1 MSVFAA
7 GLDGVPVFA
16 GFFGD
21 VEGLVFGPAE
31 VLLGGL
37 DGFDAEGF
45 AVDLVGAG
53 LGAAVADD
61 GADADE
67 GGLGRLGL
75 GGEDGVFE
83 GDEVVAVGDGQ
94 DLPVVGLEALGDV
107 FGVAEFGGAVEGDQ
121 VVVVEDDELAEAEGS
136 GERGGLVR
144 DAFHQVAVAAEDVGV
159 VVDDVVGVAVVDGG
173 EVLFCRGDADGHAEA
188 LAEGAGGDFDAR
200 GLAVLGVAGGVG
212 APLAELL
219 ELRHRQVVAGE
230 VQRAVEERG
239 GVAVG
244 EDEAVAV
251 DPLGVGGIV
260 LHELVVEQVGDG
272 CAAEGRAGV
281 AGVGLLN
288 GVDGEEA
295 EGVDGKLV

>member
-1 MSVFAA
+1 MVSQFCA
-7 GLDGVPVFA
+7 GLV
-16 GFFGD
+16 GD

-37 DGFDAEGF
+37 DGFCAEGF

-67 GGLGRLGL
+67 RGLRRLGL
-75 GGEDGVFE
+75 GGEDGVL
-83 GDEVVAVGDGQ
+83 DAREVVAVGDRQ

-107 FGVAEFGGAVEGDQ
+107 LGVAELGGAVEGDE

-144 DAFHQVAVAAEDVGV
+144 DAFHQVAVAAENVGV

-173 EVLFCRGDADGHAEA
+173 EVLLCRGDADGHGEA
-188 LAEGAGGDFDAR
+188 LTEWAGGDFDAW
-200 GLAVLGVAGGVG
+200 GLAVLGVAGGVR

-219 ELRHRQVVAGE
+219 QLSHGQVVAGE
-230 VQRAVEERG
+230 VQRTVEQRG
-239 GVAVG
+239 GVAVR
-244 EDEAVAV
+244 EDEAIAV

-260 LHELVVEQVGDG
+260 LHELVVEQIGDG
-272 CAAEGRAGV
+272 GAAEGCAGV
-281 AGVGLLN
+281 AGVGFFN

>member
-1 MSVFAA
+1 MA
-7 GLDGVPVFA
+7 
-16 GFFGD
+16 FFD
-21 VEGLVFGPAE
+21 
-31 VLLGGL
+31 
-37 DGFDAEGF
+37 
-45 AVDLVGAG
+45 
-53 LGAAVADD
+53 
-61 GADADE
+61 
-67 GGLGRLGL
+67 
-75 GGEDGVFE
+75 
-83 GDEVVAVGDGQ
+83 GDEIVAVGDGL
-94 DLPVVGLEALGDV
+94 DVPVIGLEALGDV
-107 FGVAEFGGAVEGDQ
+107 FGEGELGGAVERDE

-173 EVLFCRGDADGHAEA
+173 EMLLCGGDADGHAEA
-188 LAEGAGGDFDAR
+188 LAERAGGDFDAG
-200 GLAVLGVAGGVG
+200 GLAVLGMAGRVR

-230 VQRAVEERG
+230 MQRAVEQRR

-260 LHELVVEQVGDG
+260 LHELVIEQVGDG
-272 CAAEGRAGV
+272 RAAERGAGV

-288 GVDGEEA
+288 SVDGEEA
-295 EGVDGKLV
+295 EGVDGELV